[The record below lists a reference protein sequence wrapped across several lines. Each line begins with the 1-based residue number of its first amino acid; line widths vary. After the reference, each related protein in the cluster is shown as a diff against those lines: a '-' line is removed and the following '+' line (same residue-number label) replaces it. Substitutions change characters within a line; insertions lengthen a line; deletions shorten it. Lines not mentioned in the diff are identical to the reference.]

1 MRRVQRLLYVARN
14 WRRQTFSLSIRMNFL
29 ARTRCNFVIP
39 AATTWNF
46 VLPALLLAAQS
57 VEAQAIPL
65 PEPRPGITDTRVAWP
80 TAEELTR
87 ALSLRDYNTRVVV
100 LGTTLL
106 GAAAGVVGAFA
117 YLRRRAMLGDALSH
131 ATLPGIALAF
141 MLAGQKELETL
152 LIGAAA
158 TGVLGVVAVLAM
170 RGLPR
175 IKEDAAIGIV
185 LSVFFGAGMV
195 LLSLIQQMGTGE
207 EAGLQSFIYGQAAA
221 MVARD
226 AAFIG
231 ATAVFVTVGCVLLF
245 KEFGLVCFDKGYA
258 ATQGWPVAFIDLAML
273 ALVVLITVVGLQAVG
288 LILVVALLII
298 PAAAARFW
306 TDRLRLML
314 LLAAIFG
321 AVSCYLGATLSAL
334 TPRLPTGAVIV
345 LVTGAV
351 FLCGMLFS
359 PHRGLLAGAARR
371 IWLSR
376 KILDQHL
383 LRAMAEFEEMRGE
396 GTGVTL
402 ADLAGKRSWT
412 KQRLRAV
419 AGRALRGRLV
429 EKDLAGAYRL
439 SESGRV
445 EARRVLRNHRL
456 WEMYLIKY
464 ADVAP
469 SHVDRDADE
478 VEHVLPPQLVQE
490 LEEAIAREGQ
500 IPPSPHP
507 LEGVA

>member
-1 MRRVQRLLYVARN
+1 MPKWIIA
-14 WRRQTFSLSIRMNFL
+14 F
-29 ARTRCNFVIP
+29 AAPCRTK
-39 AATTWNF
+39 WNL
-46 VLPALLLAAQS
+46 VLPAWPILFAIVLSNLLLAATVHGQNS
-57 VEAQAIPL
+57 VSSG
-65 PEPRPGITDTRVAWP
+65 RTSSITDTRVAWP
-80 TAEELTR
+80 TTGELFR

-106 GAAAGVVGAFA
+106 GAAAGIVGAFA

-141 MLAGQKELETL
+141 MFSAQKDLETL

-158 TGVLGVVAVLAM
+158 TGVLGVIMVLGM
-170 RGLPR
+170 RSVPR

-185 LSVFFGAGMV
+185 LSVFFGVGMV
-195 LLSLIQQMGTGE
+195 LLSLIQQMRTGE

-231 ATAVFVTVGCVLLF
+231 ATALLVTFGCVLLF
-245 KEFGLVCFDKGYA
+245 KEFGLVCFDRAYA
-258 ATQGWPVAFIDLAML
+258 AAQGWPVSFIDLLMM

-321 AVSCYLGATLSAL
+321 AVSCYVGATISAV

-345 LVTGAV
+345 LVTGAM
-351 FLCGMLFS
+351 FLFGMFFS
-359 PHRGLLAGAARR
+359 PHRGLVAGAARR
-371 IWLSR
+371 IGLSR
-376 KILDQHL
+376 RVIFQHL
-383 LRAMAEFEEMRGE
+383 LRAMAEFEEIRNEGAPIMLGE
-396 GTGVTL
+396 LVRQ
-402 ADLAGKRSWT
+402 RSWT
-412 KQRLRAV
+412 RPRLRAV
-419 AGRALRGRLV
+419 IARASRGGLLIRDASGGYQLTENGRT
-429 EKDLAGAYRL
+429 
-439 SESGRV
+439 

-490 LEEAIAREGQ
+490 LEEAIAREGR

-507 LEGVA
+507 LEAAS